1 MAESVSGRDL
11 RAMMDLVHD
20 GYADEPAEGLPAAAV
35 AGLSRLVR
43 CDSVC
48 LFELSPGHRHCSGPG
63 CVHDPGLSR
72 VFWTHY
78 WSCPP
83 CSYPERSGDFTSV
96 TKTSDFYSRRQWH
109 NAPMYCDCLRHFD
122 VEDEIVACLPA
133 PPGRSLR
140 LLLRRASGG
149 FSERDK
155 LLVEL
160 LRPHLHA
167 VYQDSQRRRAGAPR
181 LTPRQWEL
189 LKLVASGHS
198 NADIAQQLFLS
209 ENTVRKHLENIY
221 ERLSVSSRTAAVARV
236 FQGGYLT

>member
-1 MAESVSGRDL
+1 MAESVSGLDL
-11 RAMMDLVHD
+11 RAMMNLVHD
-20 GYADEPAEGLPAAAV
+20 GYADKPAEGLPTAVV
-35 AGLSRLVR
+35 AGLSRLVP

-48 LFELSPGHRHCSGPG
+48 LFELSPGHRHCTGDG
-63 CVHDPGLSR
+63 CVHDPSLSP
-72 VFWTHY
+72 VFWAHY

-83 CSYPERSGDFTSV
+83 CSYPERSGDFNSV
-96 TKTSDFYSRRQWH
+96 TKTSDFYSRRRWH
-109 NAPMYCDCLRHFD
+109 SAQMFCDYLRHFS

-167 VYQDSQRRRAGAPR
+167 VYQDSQRRRTGAPK
-181 LTPRQWEL
+181 LTARQWEL
-189 LKLVASGHS
+189 LRLVAAGHS
-198 NADIAQQLFLS
+198 NADIARQLFLS

-221 ERLSVSSRTAAVARV
+221 QRLGVSNRTAAVAHA
-236 FQGGYLT
+236 FHPDT